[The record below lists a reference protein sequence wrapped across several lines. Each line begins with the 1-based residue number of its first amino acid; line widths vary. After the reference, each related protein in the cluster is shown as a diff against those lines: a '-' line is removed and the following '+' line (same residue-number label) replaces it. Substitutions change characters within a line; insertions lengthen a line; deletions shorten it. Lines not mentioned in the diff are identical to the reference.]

1 MADISSPFTHILV
14 PTDGSH
20 PSMQAGRL
28 AVQLAACQNAH
39 VTFLYVVDKSVA
51 SEIAGAT
58 KKNIQQVQSEM
69 DDTAQRSLDYLTR
82 LATEL
87 NVNSSQEIRHGVPSS
102 EIAALAREQNV
113 DLIAIGHVGSRGPR
127 QILIGS
133 VTERIIEHSPCPVLV
148 VK

>member
-28 AVQLAACQNAH
+28 AVQLAACQNAQ
-39 VTFLYVVDKSVA
+39 VTFLYVVDQSVA
-51 SEIAGAT
+51 SELAGAT
-58 KKNIQQVQSEM
+58 GRNLQQVQSEM
-69 DDTAQRSLDYLTR
+69 DNTAQRSLDYLTR
-82 LATEL
+82 LASEMG
-87 NVNSSQEIRHGVPSS
+87 VNSSQEIRHGVPSN
-102 EIAALAREQNV
+102 EIATLAREQNI
-113 DLIAIGHVGSRGPR
+113 DLIAIGQIGSRGPR
-127 QILIGS
+127 HFLIGS